1 MEKFISCDWGS
12 SALRLRVV
20 DAAAGTVL
28 TESATDKG
36 IITISDLWKQKGKN
50 ENERIAFYQS
60 FLTELIIF
68 LEKQLNISLENCPV
82 IISGMASSNIGMK
95 ELPYKKAPF
104 TANENDLIVYR
115 IVASENFRHRTI
127 LISGARTDEDVMR
140 GEETQLIGCLKT
152 GDKADDFFIFP
163 GTHSKHVEVENGVV
177 KDFKTYMTGEFFELL
192 SQKSILLN
200 SVEET
205 AGKLSADNVKSFEN
219 GVVDGTHLNILRAAF
234 LVRTNQLFDKLTKQD
249 NYFYLSGL
257 MIGAEIK
264 DLGTVKKQITICGD
278 EKLLQL
284 YKIALSE
291 IGIVNA
297 EYIMAGNAVVAGHCK
312 IYKLYGQEGA

>member
-12 SALRLRVV
+12 STLRLRVV
-20 DAAAGTVL
+20 DAATGTVL
-28 TESATDKG
+28 AESATGKG
-36 IITISDLWKQKGKN
+36 IIAVSDLWKKN
-50 ENERIAFYQS
+50 EINEKERIIFYQS
-60 FLTELIIF
+60 FLTEQIIL
-68 LEKQLNISLENCPV
+68 LEKQLNISLKNYTV

-95 ELPYKKAPF
+95 ELSYKKTPF
-104 TANENDLIVYR
+104 TAHEKELIVHK
-115 IVASENFRHRTI
+115 IESSENFVHTVI

-140 GEETQLIGCLKT
+140 GEETQLIGCLKS
-152 GDKADDFFIFP
+152 DDETDRFFIFP
-163 GTHSKHVEVENGVV
+163 GTHSKHVELEDGMI

-200 SVEET
+200 SVEESPVELN
-205 AGKLSADNVKSFEN
+205 AGNIKRFEN
-219 GVVDGTHLNILRAAF
+219 GVIDGTHLNILRAAF
-234 LVRTNQLFDKLTKQD
+234 LVRTNQLFEKLAKQD

-257 MIGAEIK
+257 MIGTEIK
-264 DLGTVKKQITICGD
+264 DLGAVKKQITICSD

-297 EYIMAGNAVVAGHCK
+297 DYVNAGNAVDAGHCK
-312 IYKLYGQEGA
+312 IYKLYGQESA